1 MILGILKIM
10 FFSAAI
16 RGLFELQKH
25 RRRKNGQR
33 ETRLLKPERQPR
45 TRSSFYLYPLQSN
58 DKNI

>member
-16 RGLFELQKH
+16 RGLSELQK
-25 RRRKNGQR
+25 RQRKPR
-33 ETRLLKPERQPR
+33 MLKPKKQPR
-45 TRSSFYLYPLQSN
+45 TRSSFYLYTLQSN